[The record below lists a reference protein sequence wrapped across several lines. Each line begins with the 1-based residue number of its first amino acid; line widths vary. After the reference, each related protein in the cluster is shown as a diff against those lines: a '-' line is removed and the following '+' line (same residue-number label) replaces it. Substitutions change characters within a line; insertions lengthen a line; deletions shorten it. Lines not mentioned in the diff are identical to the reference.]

1 MSFNCYTPKEAMEIV
16 GRSGYLK
23 ANMRYDKI
31 FFSAV
36 NAGFVLAFACAT
48 ALSTNSSPWYQV
60 RCGRSSTN
68 QGLVN

>member
-16 GRSGYLK
+16 GRSGYIK
-23 ANMRYDKI
+23 ANMRLDKV
-31 FFSAV
+31 FFSSV

-60 RCGRSSTN
+60 SQARVKRS
-68 QGLVN
+68 